1 MMALEAVRDIFME
14 EMTFIETVIFL
25 YIVIPNLLETL
36 MTRHFVQHNFCQSNM
51 RHISRKSSLEDLGR
65 MLLKKKE
72 VSLQYFAVAV
82 LVWFFAMVTQGQHW
96 ILNPL
101 PHKGTPAI
109 CFKCRVSR
117 RPWGNEEPK
126 PDC

>member
-72 VSLQYFAVAV
+72 VS
-82 LVWFFAMVTQGQHW
+82 
-96 ILNPL
+96 
-101 PHKGTPAI
+101 
-109 CFKCRVSR
+109 
-117 RPWGNEEPK
+117 
-126 PDC
+126 